1 MQHAN
6 GGPELQTEWPAL
18 GLLWLPIL
26 SEVEH
31 RWFCLEG
38 LILEV
43 CLPLVLG
50 VGPSS
55 LRLSQSD
62 FLKHLRAQTM
72 SERTLREK
80 GGGGGEDLR
89 PPSKPEERVPKRRE
103 RPTYSTSNV
112 HAYWPLCHTAVPGVA
127 GNTLSPCFSWVR
139 IFYPM
144 ASSQRN
150 FPASS
155 SAAEAIWLFQH
166 GSVYR
171 LASVI
176 RFPSGHLM

>member
-1 MQHAN
+1 M
-6 GGPELQTEWPAL
+6 

-80 GGGGGEDLR
+80 GGGGREDLR
-89 PPSKPEERVPKRRE
+89 PPSEPEERVPKRRE

-112 HAYWPLCHTAVPGVA
+112 HAYWPLCRTAVPGEKGTHSVLA
-127 GNTLSPCFSWVR
+127 
-139 IFYPM
+139 
-144 ASSQRN
+144 
-150 FPASS
+150 FPGS
-155 SAAEAIWLFQH
+155 EYFTPWLLHRETFQPLLLQLKRY
-166 GSVYR
+166 G
-171 LASVI
+171 
-176 RFPSGHLM
+176 